1 MSDNAKPDSQ
11 PRGSD
16 SPIPLGLWYITGGTG
31 PRPTWEVYLSRAQA
45 RVERARDEEAYKT
58 ARQEA
63 AKEAKLPALEF
74 KRRWGGGQL
83 DRLLHPKQ
91 ERERFRKWRQEQG
104 GRGHAADTPAGQEE
118 QKEEVKTG
126 ETKQVEEEKQEEQA
140 QGQATTPQET
150 TDSPGPV
157 DNDEIPGQN
166 IETPGQNIET
176 PGQNIKTSASDTVI
190 RDEANNAPIQPVSAA
205 GDETQAN
212 SPQHRAESSSSHDS
226 GASKGPEEKGEL
238 DAQNITSDRSDQDS
252 RKDIHD
258 GKGP

>member
-11 PRGSD
+11 PGGPG

-58 ARQEA
+58 AREEA

-74 KRRWGGGQL
+74 KRQWGGGLL

-118 QKEEVKTG
+118 QKEEVKAG
-126 ETKQVEEEKQEEQA
+126 ETKQAEEEKQEEQA

-157 DNDEIPGQN
+157 DNDE
-166 IETPGQNIET
+166 TPGR
-176 PGQNIKTSASDTVI
+176 NIKTSASDTVI
-190 RDEANNAPIQPVSAA
+190 RDEANNAPVEPVSAA

-238 DAQNITSDRSDQDS
+238 DA
-252 RKDIHD
+252 
-258 GKGP
+258 